1 MNNKYKVYSVGIVG
15 IIFLTIALSVI
26 PDIFN
31 KNKGVIKSLQD
42 IKIDKVLIEKINQD
56 IQKDEYLLTDFRA
69 ISTLEAIGV
78 DLEAI
83 DLNGDNSNEILSV
96 GDWIKFSNSTQFE
109 NLNSLSIDEFT
120 EVDILVSSYINSDS
134 IFVQDWIKFSNSTQF
149 ENLNSLSIDELKD
162 VSILVNSYIDSHNF
176 FNEGNSAMFVLSLIV
191 IMIILYEVRLAR
203 NSSAPIFL
211 RSIPGLKAVEEAVGR
226 STEMGRPILYVPGI
240 MDMNEVETVAG
251 VVVLGHVANMTAQ
264 YETELDVPVARA
276 IVMQSARQV
285 TKEAYLTQGRPEMY
299 NEDMVHYITDDQ
311 FAYAAA
317 VNGIMQRDEPA
328 ACLYM
333 GKFFAESLLFA
344 ETGNSIG
351 AIQIAGTGS
360 QTQIPFFV
368 TACDYT
374 LMGEEF
380 FAASAYLSKE
390 PELIAGITALDIIK
404 VILIGFILLLITS
417 RTFFDLGFIDV
428 NLITWLGL

>member
-1 MNNKYKVYSVGIVG
+1 MNNKYQVYAGGIVG
-15 IIFLTIALSVI
+15 ILLFTLALSAL
-26 PDIFN
+26 PE
-31 KNKGVIKSLQD
+31 SL
-42 IKIDKVLIEKINQD
+42 
-56 IQKDEYLLTDFRA
+56 
-69 ISTLEAIGV
+69 
-78 DLEAI
+78 
-83 DLNGDNSNEILSV
+83 
-96 GDWIKFSNSTQFE
+96 
-109 NLNSLSIDEFT
+109 
-120 EVDILVSSYINSDS
+120 
-134 IFVQDWIKFSNSTQF
+134 
-149 ENLNSLSIDELKD
+149 
-162 VSILVNSYIDSHNF
+162 NF
-176 FNEGNSAMFVLSLIV
+176 FREEKSAMFAFTLTV
-191 IMIILYEVRLAR
+191 IMIMLYEVRLAK
-203 NSSAPIFL
+203 SSSEDIFL
-211 RSIPGLKAVEEAVGR
+211 RTIPGLKAVEEAVGR

-285 TKEAYLTQGRPEMY
+285 AKEAYMTQGRPEMY
-299 NEDMVHYITDDQ
+299 NEDMVHYVTDDQ

-380 FAASAYLSKE
+380 FAASAYLSKQ
-390 PELIAGITALDIIK
+390 PELIAGITAQDIIK
-404 VILIGFILLLITS
+404 IILVGFILLLIVS
-417 RTFFDLGFIDV
+417 RGFFDLGVTEF

>member
-1 MNNKYKVYSVGIVG
+1 MNNKFTVYAVGIVG
-15 IIFLTIALSVI
+15 IILLTFLLSVV
-26 PDIFN
+26 PD
-31 KNKGVIKSLQD
+31 SL
-42 IKIDKVLIEKINQD
+42 
-56 IQKDEYLLTDFRA
+56 
-69 ISTLEAIGV
+69 
-78 DLEAI
+78 
-83 DLNGDNSNEILSV
+83 
-96 GDWIKFSNSTQFE
+96 
-109 NLNSLSIDEFT
+109 
-120 EVDILVSSYINSDS
+120 
-134 IFVQDWIKFSNSTQF
+134 
-149 ENLNSLSIDELKD
+149 
-162 VSILVNSYIDSHNF
+162 NF
-176 FNEGNSAMFVLSLIV
+176 FREEQSAMFVFTLIV
-191 IMIILYEVRLAR
+191 IMIMLYEVKLAKS
-203 NSSAPIFL
+203 SSAPTFL
-211 RSIPGLKAVEEAVGR
+211 RTIPGLKAVEEAVGR
-226 STEMGRPILYVPGI
+226 STEMGKPILYVPGI

-380 FAASAYLSKE
+380 FAASAYLTKE
-390 PELIAGITALDIIK
+390 PELIAGITAQDITK
-404 VILIGFILLLITS
+404 VILIGFILLSIVS
-417 RTFFDLGFIDV
+417 RAFFDLDV
-428 NLITWLGL
+428 TDFNLITWLGL

>member
-1 MNNKYKVYSVGIVG
+1 MNNKFTVYTVGIVG
-15 IIFLTIALSVI
+15 IILLTFLLSVV
-26 PDIFN
+26 PD
-31 KNKGVIKSLQD
+31 SL
-42 IKIDKVLIEKINQD
+42 
-56 IQKDEYLLTDFRA
+56 
-69 ISTLEAIGV
+69 
-78 DLEAI
+78 
-83 DLNGDNSNEILSV
+83 
-96 GDWIKFSNSTQFE
+96 
-109 NLNSLSIDEFT
+109 
-120 EVDILVSSYINSDS
+120 
-134 IFVQDWIKFSNSTQF
+134 
-149 ENLNSLSIDELKD
+149 
-162 VSILVNSYIDSHNF
+162 NF
-176 FNEGNSAMFVLSLIV
+176 FREEQSAMFVFTLIV
-191 IMIILYEVRLAR
+191 IMIMLYEVKLAKS
-203 NSSAPIFL
+203 SSAPTFL
-211 RSIPGLKAVEEAVGR
+211 RTIPGLKAVEEAVGR
-226 STEMGRPILYVPGI
+226 STEMGKPILYVPGI

-390 PELIAGITALDIIK
+390 PELIAGITAQDIIK
-404 VILIGFILLLITS
+404 VILIGFILLSIVS
-417 RTFFDLGFIDV
+417 RAFFDLDV
-428 NLITWLGL
+428 TDFNLITWLGL

>member
-1 MNNKYKVYSVGIVG
+1 MNNKYQVYAGGIVG
-15 IIFLTIALSVI
+15 ILLFTLALSAL
-26 PDIFN
+26 PE
-31 KNKGVIKSLQD
+31 SL
-42 IKIDKVLIEKINQD
+42 
-56 IQKDEYLLTDFRA
+56 
-69 ISTLEAIGV
+69 
-78 DLEAI
+78 
-83 DLNGDNSNEILSV
+83 
-96 GDWIKFSNSTQFE
+96 
-109 NLNSLSIDEFT
+109 
-120 EVDILVSSYINSDS
+120 
-134 IFVQDWIKFSNSTQF
+134 
-149 ENLNSLSIDELKD
+149 
-162 VSILVNSYIDSHNF
+162 NF
-176 FNEGNSAMFVLSLIV
+176 FREEKSAMFAFTLTV
-191 IMIILYEVRLAR
+191 IMIMLYEVRLAK
-203 NSSAPIFL
+203 SSSEDIFL
-211 RSIPGLKAVEEAVGR
+211 RTIPGLKAVEEAVGR

-285 TKEAYLTQGRPEMY
+285 AKEAYMTQGRPEMY
-299 NEDMVHYITDDQ
+299 NEDMVHYVTDDQ

-380 FAASAYLSKE
+380 FAASAYLAKE
-390 PELIAGITALDIIK
+390 PELIAGITAQDIIK
-404 VILIGFILLLITS
+404 VLLIGFIMLAIVS
-417 RTFFDLGFIDV
+417 RAFFDLGLTDF
-428 NLITWLGL
+428 NLITLLNL

>member
-1 MNNKYKVYSVGIVG
+1 MNLDKKYTIYAVGILFIVAFTVG
-15 IIFLTIALSVI
+15 LSML
-26 PDIFN
+26 P
-31 KNKGVIKSLQD
+31 
-42 IKIDKVLIEKINQD
+42 
-56 IQKDEYLLTDFRA
+56 
-69 ISTLEAIGV
+69 
-78 DLEAI
+78 
-83 DLNGDNSNEILSV
+83 NSV
-96 GDWIKFSNSTQFE
+96 
-109 NLNSLSIDEFT
+109 
-120 EVDILVSSYINSDS
+120 
-134 IFVQDWIKFSNSTQF
+134 
-149 ENLNSLSIDELKD
+149 
-162 VSILVNSYIDSHNF
+162 NF
-176 FNEGNSAMFVLSLIV
+176 FKEEKSAMFVLTLSV
-191 IMIILYEVRLAR
+191 IFIMFYEIKLTKSMS
-203 NSSAPIFL
+203 NLPFL
-211 RSIPGLKAVEEAVGR
+211 RSIPGLKAIEEAVGR
-226 STEMGRPILYVPGI
+226 STEMGKPILFVPGI

-251 VVVLGHVANMTAQ
+251 VVVLGHVANMTAR

-276 IVMQSARQV
+276 IVMQAARQV
-285 TKEAYLTQGRPEMY
+285 SKEAYLTQGRPELY

-380 FAASAYLSKE
+380 FAASAYLSQE
-390 PELIAGITALDIIK
+390 ADLIAGITAQDLIK
-404 VILIGFILLLITS
+404 VILVIVILFGTVS
-417 RTFFDLGFIDV
+417 RALFDLGLVSFDFIT
-428 NLITWLGL
+428 LIGI

>member
-1 MNNKYKVYSVGIVG
+1 MNLDKKYTVYAVGILFIVAFTVG
-15 IIFLTIALSVI
+15 LSML
-26 PDIFN
+26 P
-31 KNKGVIKSLQD
+31 
-42 IKIDKVLIEKINQD
+42 
-56 IQKDEYLLTDFRA
+56 
-69 ISTLEAIGV
+69 
-78 DLEAI
+78 
-83 DLNGDNSNEILSV
+83 NSV
-96 GDWIKFSNSTQFE
+96 
-109 NLNSLSIDEFT
+109 
-120 EVDILVSSYINSDS
+120 
-134 IFVQDWIKFSNSTQF
+134 
-149 ENLNSLSIDELKD
+149 
-162 VSILVNSYIDSHNF
+162 NF
-176 FNEGNSAMFVLSLIV
+176 FKEEKSAMFVLTLSV
-191 IMIILYEVRLAR
+191 IFIMLYEIKLTKSMS
-203 NSSAPIFL
+203 NLPFL
-211 RSIPGLKAVEEAVGR
+211 RSIPGLKAIEEAVGR
-226 STEMGRPILYVPGI
+226 STEMGKPILFVPGI

-251 VVVLGHVANMTAQ
+251 VVVLGHVANMTAR

-276 IVMQSARQV
+276 IVMQAARQV
-285 TKEAYLTQGRPEMY
+285 SKEAYLTQGRPELY

-380 FAASAYLSKE
+380 FAASAYLSQE
-390 PELIAGITALDIIK
+390 SDLIAGVTAQDVIKIIL
-404 VILIGFILLLITS
+404 VLIILLGTVS
-417 RTFFDLGFIDV
+417 RALYDLGLINLDLIKFIG
-428 NLITWLGL
+428 I

>member
-1 MNNKYKVYSVGIVG
+1 MNNKYQFYAGGIVG
-15 IIFLTIALSVI
+15 ILLFTLALSAL
-26 PDIFN
+26 PE
-31 KNKGVIKSLQD
+31 SL
-42 IKIDKVLIEKINQD
+42 
-56 IQKDEYLLTDFRA
+56 
-69 ISTLEAIGV
+69 
-78 DLEAI
+78 
-83 DLNGDNSNEILSV
+83 
-96 GDWIKFSNSTQFE
+96 
-109 NLNSLSIDEFT
+109 
-120 EVDILVSSYINSDS
+120 
-134 IFVQDWIKFSNSTQF
+134 
-149 ENLNSLSIDELKD
+149 
-162 VSILVNSYIDSHNF
+162 NF
-176 FNEGNSAMFVLSLIV
+176 FREEKSAMFAFTLTV
-191 IMIILYEVRLAR
+191 IMIMLYEVRLAK
-203 NSSAPIFL
+203 SSSEDIFL
-211 RSIPGLKAVEEAVGR
+211 RTIPGLKAVEEAVGR

-285 TKEAYLTQGRPEMY
+285 AKEAYMTQGRPEMY
-299 NEDMVHYITDDQ
+299 NEDMVHYVTDDQ

-390 PELIAGITALDIIK
+390 PELIAGITAQDIIK
-404 VILIGFILLLITS
+404 VLLIGFIMLAIVS
-417 RTFFDLGFIDV
+417 RAFFDLGLTDF
-428 NLITWLGL
+428 NLITLLNL